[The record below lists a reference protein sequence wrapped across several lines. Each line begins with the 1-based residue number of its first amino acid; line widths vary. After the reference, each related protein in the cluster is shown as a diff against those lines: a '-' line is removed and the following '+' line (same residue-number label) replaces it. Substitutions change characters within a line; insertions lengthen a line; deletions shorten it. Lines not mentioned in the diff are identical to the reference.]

1 MKGLFLLLGLC
12 FFVSNAQAQDCN
24 GRTVKFKCLS
34 PCEILIGTGCYVK
47 GVGSRVLEGG
57 VTVLSAPFKSR
68 FCFPKAQNW
77 EWKPGYWT
85 PGKLRKHP
93 HNNWHPA
100 EPIRIY
106 RQKERGWIYPIYYD
120 PKPIHTIVLYDSK
133 F

>member
-24 GRTVKFKCLS
+24 GETVKFKCLS
-34 PCEILIGTGCYVK
+34 PYEILIGTGCYVK
-47 GVGSRVLEGG
+47 DVGSRVLQGG

-68 FCFPKAQNW
+68 FCFPKAQKW

-85 PGKLRKHP
+85 PGRLYRVPEPPKHHHP
-93 HNNWHPA
+93 LYYMSPINNHL
-100 EPIRIY
+100 
-106 RQKERGWIYPIYYD
+106 
-120 PKPIHTIVLYDSK
+120 TLYSVK